1 MKAGRGF
8 TLIELLVALAV
19 FASMAALAYGG
30 LNAVARAKQALAE
43 ESATLARLQFALGL
57 IERDLRSAVDRP
69 VRDAFGGERPAL
81 VGTRG
86 GIELTRLGA
95 GLGTLSGAPLVERVG
110 YQVEGRRILRQ
121 RWAVLDRAPGS
132 LPEVRPL
139 LEAAGDAEFR
149 FLDPSGRWHGQWPP
163 PTGADGRLPR
173 AVELRLDPP
182 GLGELRRVIALPGA
196 EGAP

>member
-1 MKAGRGF
+1 MRRARGF

-43 ESATLARLQFALGL
+43 ESAALWRLQFALGL
-57 IERDLRSAVDRP
+57 IERDLRSAVARP
-69 VRDAFGGERPAL
+69 VRDGFGGERPAL
-81 VGTRG
+81 VGTRS

-139 LEAAGDAEFR
+139 LEAAGAAEFR
-149 FLDPSGRWHGQWPP
+149 FLDRAGRWHGQWPP
-163 PTGADGRLPR
+163 PTGADRGLPR
-173 AVELRLDPP
+173 AVELRLEPP